1 LQAVPVVK
9 FDKHVY
15 EDVLLFGQ
23 DDEDRLKAYDR
34 VLDGKADTDVTLE
47 DEVLWFKGRLW
58 VPDSVDLRK
67 MILQEE
73 HKSKVAGYIGQE
85 KTIELRQ
92 RNFI

>member
-1 LQAVPVVK
+1 LQAIPVVK

-15 EDVLLFGQ
+15 EDVLLSGQ

-34 VLDGKADTDVTLE
+34 VLDGKADIDITLE

-67 MILQEE
+67 IILQAE
-73 HKSKVAGYIGQE
+73 HESKVAGYIGQE
-85 KTIELRQ
+85 KTIELGQ